1 MFLSRSSHSAKLAM
15 VLSVLLL
22 GSGAAGAGARHLH
35 LTKSFPAA
43 DQILQ
48 QPPDTVRLWFSEEPE
63 LALAAVG
70 LEGPGGKVDMGKPE
84 PTSDPKSFK
93 AMLIGQLEAG
103 SYRITWRA
111 AGADG
116 HAIRGRYDFELRV
129 DASR

>member
-1 MFLSRSSHSAKLAM
+1 MFLSRPSRTLKFALA
-15 VLSVLLL
+15 LFGLLL
-22 GSGAAGAGARHLH
+22 ANEAAGARHLH

-93 AMLIGQLEAG
+93 AMVIGQLEAG

>member
-1 MFLSRSSHSAKLAM
+1 MFLSRPSRTLKFALA
-15 VLSVLLL
+15 LSGLLL
-22 GSGAAGAGARHLH
+22 ANEAAGARHLH

-93 AMLIGQLEAG
+93 AMVIGQLEAG

-129 DASR
+129 DASRE